1 MNEFRARIGRIR
13 MKNGGADVRVIEGC
27 ALPRDEDEGVA
38 ATLHR
43 TTLELTQEA
52 DLAAFVIVGWTAQG
66 SVSFNWRY
74 TDQCPMARTLIPP
87 YVAELTRRYVVSR
100 EEASE
105 RFHEMFEW
113 VE

>member
-1 MNEFRARIGRIR
+1 MQLGMIGLGRMGANMSVRLMRAGHELCVYDAHSAAVQDLTAR
-13 MKNGGADVRVIEGC
+13 GAKG
-27 ALPRDEDEGVA
+27 
-38 ATLHR
+38 AT
-43 TTLELTQEA
+43 

-74 TDQCPMARTLIPP
+74 TNDCPMARTLIPP

-105 RFHEMFEW
+105 RFNEMFEW
-113 VE
+113 IE